1 MARLSSDVPLIV
13 GLSGSLRQDSYN
25 TAALRAC
32 AALLG
37 ERARFEL
44 AGIAGIPVYNED
56 ERTAASFP
64 APVLALAEALERADA
79 VIIATPEYN
88 FSIPGGLKNALDWV
102 SRLPRQP
109 LRHKR
114 VAVLGAA
121 TGKLG
126 SARAQ
131 YHLRQVLQCMEAQ
144 VMCKPE
150 VFLSDAQRLF
160 EAGRLTDADALAALS
175 PGSTRCSSRA
185 RARRPARPPEVPSHN
200 AERCYRCFP
209 PRTPS

>member
-126 SARAQ
+126 SAQAQ

-175 PGSTRCSSRA
+175 RWVDALLEPCTGT
-185 RARRPARPPEVPSHN
+185 PAG
-200 AERCYRCFP
+200 AAA
-209 PRTPS
+209 